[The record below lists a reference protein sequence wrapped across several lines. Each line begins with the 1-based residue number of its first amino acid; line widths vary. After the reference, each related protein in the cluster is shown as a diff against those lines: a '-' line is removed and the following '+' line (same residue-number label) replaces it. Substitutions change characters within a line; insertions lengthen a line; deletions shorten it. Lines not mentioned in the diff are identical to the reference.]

1 MANLV
6 VSWPCGA
13 GRANYTFSTSPIET
27 TTPPCP
33 LSPASIVAATSPPCH
48 FSLKLP
54 IAAHAFDTKVG
65 PFPPAAAKGDTIDI
79 ALKMNAYMG
88 CH

>member
-1 MANLV
+1 
-6 VSWPCGA
+6 
-13 GRANYTFSTSPIET
+13 
-27 TTPPCP
+27 
-33 LSPASIVAATSPPCH
+33 VAATSPPCH